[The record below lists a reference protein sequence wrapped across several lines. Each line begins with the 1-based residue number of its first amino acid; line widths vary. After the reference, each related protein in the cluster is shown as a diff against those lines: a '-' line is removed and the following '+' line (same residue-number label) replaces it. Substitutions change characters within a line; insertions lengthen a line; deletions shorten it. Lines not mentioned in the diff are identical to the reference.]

1 MRTTLIRTIAR
12 AKINALAYQGIM
24 PSECFA
30 QIQETIRRHFDERH
44 AQAFAEPVF
53 NKEEGFVDWYVP
65 FTGNV
70 RCYQDLSEAEKNA
83 QTAEFAALAADV
95 NAYADELIAKG
106 DPQKVTRGNL
116 LKLAL
121 LYPSDDDLYVVDDRP
136 VVTCWG
142 FGPGSNDATVCNLCD
157 LRVGNVLP
165 VQAEQAPAPEPAS
178 KAPVVA
184 VPVEEKKRAGC
195 LAWLIPF
202 LLCLAIAVL
211 LFADFGRQKALSGMS
226 LGHLPSLMSADEI
239 RERGLQLKLLA
250 LDHERLELEEQALQ
264 LLAAC
269 RRGDLPKPTGI
280 LPPITQQEKPKP
292 DVPPALLPEAPKEE
306 LVIPENVKDTGFL
319 AGRWLCA
326 TGLFNSHTQEPVQVE
341 FIFGSDGQG
350 TGHIYEKNG
359 RCSGPARAS
368 FQDNVLAIE
377 HDALVCE
384 GGSSYR
390 ANTIECRK
398 SMGKT
403 ECHGINADG
412 GQWKA
417 VFLKLS
423 AE

>member
-70 RCYQDLSEAEKNA
+70 RRYQELSQEEKEA

-121 LYPSDDDLYVVDDRP
+121 LYPSEDDLYVVDDRP

-142 FGPGSNDATVCNLCD
+142 FGPGSQDASVCNLCD
-157 LRVGNVLP
+157 LRVGGLLPAKTP
-165 VQAEQAPAPEPAS
+165 VQAQPPVQEAS
-178 KAPVVA
+178 QEEVPVVI
-184 VPVEEKKRAGC
+184 VEKRASR
-195 LAWLIPF
+195 LLWLIP
-202 LLCLAIAVL
+202 LLLLLALLLL
-211 LFADFGRQKALSGMS
+211 LFCDFGRQKALSGLS
-226 LGHLPSLMSADEI
+226 FWRLPSLMSEDDA
-239 RERGLQLKLLA
+239 RERGQELRLLA

-264 LLAAC
+264 LMAAC
-269 RRGDLPKPTGI
+269 RRSDLPVPEGI
-280 LPPITQQEKPKP
+280 LPRTPPA
-292 DVPPALLPEAPKEE
+292 VPPPLEPSAVLPETPKEE
-306 LVIPENVKDTGFL
+306 LIIPENVKDTSFL

-326 TGLFNSHTQEPVQVE
+326 TGLFNSRTQEPVQVE
-341 FIFGSDGQG
+341 FIFGSDGKG
-350 TGHIYEKNG
+350 SGHIYEKSG

-368 FQDNVLAIE
+368 MRDNVLAIE
-377 HDALVCE
+377 HDALVCP
-384 GGSSYR
+384 GGANYR
-390 ANTIECRK
+390 PNTIECRK

-403 ECHGINADG
+403 ECHGVNAEG